1 MIKSQS
7 LLRNAPMRISSLG
20 TSRNAF
26 NRGREIPE
34 SRGPLDMQ
42 TWCANGY
49 VTLSIP
55 VFDALFLK
63 CGCYEQDRSLGKVE
77 MKEGFHRQSDIGDSN
92 PMKHGDILSQG
103 VSRLI

>member
-1 MIKSQS
+1 
-7 LLRNAPMRISSLG
+7 
-20 TSRNAF
+20 
-26 NRGREIPE
+26 
-34 SRGPLDMQ
+34 MQ

-77 MKEGFHRQSDIGDSN
+77 MKEGFHRQSDIGVLRLFTTSGPFVQDSN